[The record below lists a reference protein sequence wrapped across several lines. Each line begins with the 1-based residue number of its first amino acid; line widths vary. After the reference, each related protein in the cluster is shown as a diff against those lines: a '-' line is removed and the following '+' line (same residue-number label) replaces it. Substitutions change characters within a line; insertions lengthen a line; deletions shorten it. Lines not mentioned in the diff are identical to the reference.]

1 MTQTQKAL
9 ALAAAMISIGVLA
22 VFDIIPEKYAQF
34 APLALI
40 ALFPGV
46 WMGRKGSCN
55 FFKRREA

>member
-1 MTQTQKAL
+1 MTRTQKAL

-22 VFDIIPEKYAQF
+22 VFDVIPEKYAQF

-46 WMGRKGSCN
+46 WMRRGHSRNC
-55 FFKRREA
+55 FKRREA

>member
-22 VFDIIPEKYAQF
+22 VFDVIPERYAQF

-55 FFKRREA
+55 CFKRREA